1 MYDTHAQRL
10 KPLSNQGGRAVC
22 NQLMQRLMHSP
33 LPALAAPCARRSL
46 RSDESPCPSASRACV
61 DRRCWT
67 CVRRPA
73 LRQLSCWI

>member
-33 LPALAAPCARRSL
+33 LPALAAPCAL
-46 RSDESPCPSASRACV
+46 TSPLARAPPARV
-61 DRRCWT
+61 WT
-67 CVRRPA
+67 GGAGHVCGAR
-73 LRQLSCWI
+73 L